1 MSKSALITTLSFS
14 SWCLYEF
21 FLSAAGR
28 EKLRFVSQPTP
39 GKIREFD

>member
-1 MSKSALITTLSFS
+1 MVQKRFDYDLK
-14 SWCLYEF
+14 F
-21 FLSAAGR
+21 FIVVFIRILPFRG